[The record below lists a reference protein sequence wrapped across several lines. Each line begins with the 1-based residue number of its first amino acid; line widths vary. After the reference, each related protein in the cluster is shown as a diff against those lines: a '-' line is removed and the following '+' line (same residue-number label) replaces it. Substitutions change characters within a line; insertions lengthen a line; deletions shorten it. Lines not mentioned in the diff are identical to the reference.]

1 MTDDWGDVFELD
13 GFVLRGHLA
22 LPSGVLRCI
31 SVADPSGKSVLAMPT
46 DQTNAP
52 SLERFSL
59 ANFLP
64 AQAVPLDPGFA
75 NLLTALTNSAS
86 LYLWGANG
94 IAISYGAEISVFE
107 GITFANTS
115 ALANVSNAPPPT
127 PSVDS
132 SGVIHLAVPAAGI
145 VYDSQRN
152 LVWAS
157 VKGYGAGLGN
167 DLIGVDAATGHIETQ
182 IYAGSDPGALAI
194 SADQQRVFVA
204 LAGAPAIAPINLA
217 TRTSET
223 PYPVN
228 TPGAPGGGFLVP
240 QSIAAIPGDPQSVV
254 AISAVPS
261 TNVRSVAAYDP
272 TGPRPQTLTQLVDII
287 LNGDAPNA
295 FFTQNDS
302 TSDFSLYR
310 LIVDANGV
318 TLDKQLNSIATGFN
332 DPVAYA
338 NGYLFEG
345 GGTMWTAD
353 TSRMVGVF
361 AAGGV
366 PVPFPDRNEVV
377 YVGLESSTSIGL
389 VSFDLNTFRA
399 IATLNVP
406 VLAAYS
412 GLPILTAVYAG
423 TDRVALTFGSEIML
437 VPLAALRS
445 LPGLVPSLQTVAP
458 GVQKSTVPA
467 NAIAAPPGGSKL
479 VITTPSTASNL
490 GNNVL
495 TMDPGTGH
503 VENATFAGSEPFNL
517 ALSTDGTY
525 AYTYLSGTGG
535 MLARIHLSSS
545 TRDLMFSADPT
556 GQGQQVAVNDL
567 CVGPDGGLAVS
578 YAGGTIAIFDQAVP
592 RPQVDYN
599 RDNLA
604 EYDAAYQLA
613 FDTSGTRLYGYD
625 QVASTFDL
633 KRWSVQ
639 KTGVTPLSL
648 SPELISSFTTQ
659 IRFAN
664 GLLYSSNGDVIDPER
679 SRDIGQFQYPDLNP
693 PPGGD
698 YYAHAA
704 VYPDPDTG
712 RVYFLF

>member
-1 MTDDWGDVFELD
+1 MAVLPQQPQSVLVANGTNLSVYDGSVRRGQIAPFPSSAPSLYARQDNVTMYAYSGGTISVLTVSSLGVDIASSQPAFSSFGARANFSGSLVTDDWGDVFELD

-194 SADQQRVFVA
+194 SADQQRVFVDLESSRHSA
-204 LAGAPAIAPINLA
+204 DQSA

-310 LIVDANGV
+310 LIVG
-318 TLDKQLNSIATGFN
+318 LRR
-332 DPVAYA
+332 
-338 NGYLFEG
+338 
-345 GGTMWTAD
+345 
-353 TSRMVGVF
+353 TS
-361 AAGGV
+361 
-366 PVPFPDRNEVV
+366 P
-377 YVGLESSTSIGL
+377 T
-389 VSFDLNTFRA
+389 
-399 IATLNVP
+399 
-406 VLAAYS
+406 
-412 GLPILTAVYAG
+412 
-423 TDRVALTFGSEIML
+423 TDRYRNQGKPWPMRTAISSRGAERCGPPI
-437 VPLAALRS
+437 PAGWWAS
-445 LPGLVPSLQTVAP
+445 LP
-458 GVQKSTVPA
+458 PA
-467 NAIAAPPGGSKL
+467 
-479 VITTPSTASNL
+479 
-490 GNNVL
+490 
-495 TMDPGTGH
+495 
-503 VENATFAGSEPFNL
+503 EFPFR
-517 ALSTDGTY
+517 S
-525 AYTYLSGTGG
+525 
-535 MLARIHLSSS
+535 
-545 TRDLMFSADPT
+545 PT
-556 GQGQQVAVNDL
+556 GTKLYTLGW
-567 CVGPDGGLAVS
+567 S
-578 YAGGTIAIFDQAVP
+578 
-592 RPQVDYN
+592 RPP
-599 RDNLA
+599 A
-604 EYDAAYQLA
+604 
-613 FDTSGTRLYGYD
+613 
-625 QVASTFDL
+625 
-633 KRWSVQ
+633 
-639 KTGVTPLSL
+639 
-648 SPELISSFTTQ
+648 
-659 IRFAN
+659 RF
-664 GLLYSSNGDVIDPER
+664 LHRI
-679 SRDIGQFQYPDLNP
+679 
-693 PPGGD
+693 
-698 YYAHAA
+698 
-704 VYPDPDTG
+704 
-712 RVYFLF
+712 